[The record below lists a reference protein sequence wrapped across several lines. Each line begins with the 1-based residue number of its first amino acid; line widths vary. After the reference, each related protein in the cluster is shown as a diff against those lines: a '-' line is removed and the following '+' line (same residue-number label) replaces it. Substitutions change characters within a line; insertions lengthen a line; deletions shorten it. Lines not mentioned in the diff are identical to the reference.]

1 MMAQNVELSE
11 ALVNRLAGA
20 YAGFTKAVADGVSIA
35 ELNPEFAD
43 AVQLQAWKQQALPY
57 LEQQNASLQQAVA
70 HYLIGDVNPI
80 LAHAVEK
87 RGLGKQLDGFL
98 LTFAGPDHAK
108 VLDRLETAV
117 VISAYQVCVAA
128 GIP

>member
-1 MMAQNVELSE
+1 MMAQRVEVSE

-20 YAGFTKAVADGVSIA
+20 FTRFTKAAEDALSEA

-43 AVQLQAWKQQALPY
+43 TVQLHAWKLQALPF
-57 LEQQNASLQQAVA
+57 LEQQSASLQQAVA
-70 HYLIGDVNPI
+70 HFLIGNIDPI
-80 LAHAVEK
+80 VVQAAEK

-108 VLDRLETAV
+108 VLERLETAV
-117 VISAYQVCVAA
+117 VIAAYQLCVAA
-128 GIP
+128 GVP